1 MLYPL
6 LAHLHHATPWVDLTT
21 TPPTLT
27 AVLGGVA
34 LAFGF
39 GAVHG
44 LSPGHGKTLV
54 SAYLIGTKG
63 TATQA
68 VLLGVMTT
76 ITHTLTVFVL
86 GAIALLA
93 AQFLD
98 PEQFYPIMGAASGAI
113 VCWVGINLL
122 RRQQGDH
129 CHDEHDHDHHHHT
142 PADLGG
148 LVKLSIA
155 GGLTPCPSAL
165 VMLMSAIAL
174 HQMTYGLLL
183 VSSFSLGLAAVLIAL
198 GLVAVYARQWLEQL
212 PQLAQRSRQLS
223 VASGIMVITLG
234 LGLVWASSTTVF

>member
-1 MLYPL
+1 MLLTL
-6 LAHLHHATPWVDLTT
+6 LAHLHETTPWIDLT
-21 TPPTLT
+21 TPPTVT
-27 AVLGGVA
+27 AVFGGIG

-39 GAVHG
+39 GAIHG

-63 TATQA
+63 TASQA

-76 ITHTLTVFVL
+76 IAHTLTVFAL
-86 GAIALLA
+86 GAIALFA

-98 PEQFYPIMGAASGAI
+98 PEQFYPMMGAASGAI

-129 CHDEHDHDHHHHT
+129 CHHDHDHHHHHT

-183 VSSFSLGLAAVLIAL
+183 VGSFSLGLAAVLITL
-198 GLVAVYARQWLEQL
+198 GLIAVYARQWLEQL
-212 PQLAQRSRQLS
+212 PQFAQRSRQLS
-223 VASGIMVITLG
+223 VAGGIMVITLG
-234 LGLVWASSTTVF
+234 LGLVWASSTTIL

>member
-1 MLYPL
+1 MLSPL
-6 LAHLHHATPWVDLTT
+6 LAHLHDATPWIDLTT
-21 TPPTLT
+21 TPPTVT
-27 AVLGGVA
+27 ALLGGVA

-76 ITHTLTVFVL
+76 IAHTLTVFVL

-93 AQFLD
+93 AQVLD

-129 CHDEHDHDHHHHT
+129 SHDDHDHDHHHA

-183 VSSFSLGLAAVLIAL
+183 VGSFSLGLAAVLIAL
-198 GLVAVYARQWLEQL
+198 GLVAVYARQWLEQI
-212 PQLAQRSRQLS
+212 PQLAQRSRQLT
-223 VASGIMVITLG
+223 VAGGIMVITLG
-234 LGLVWASSTTVF
+234 LGLVWASSTTIL

>member
-1 MLYPL
+1 MLPPL
-6 LAHLHHATPWVDLTT
+6 LAHLDHATPWVDLTT
-21 TPPTLT
+21 PPTLT
-27 AVLGGVA
+27 AVFGGIA

-76 ITHTLTVFVL
+76 IAHTLTVFAL

-93 AQFLD
+93 AQILD

-122 RRQQGDH
+122 RRQQGEQD
-129 CHDEHDHDHHHHT
+129 HDHDHHT

-183 VSSFSLGLAAVLIAL
+183 VGSFSLGLAAILIAL
-198 GLVAVYARQWLEQL
+198 GLVAVYSRQWLEQL

-223 VASGIMVITLG
+223 VAGGIMVITLG

>member
-1 MLYPL
+1 MLSAL
-6 LAHLHHATPWVDLTT
+6 LAHLHHATPWVDFT

-27 AVLGGVA
+27 AVLGGIA

-39 GAVHG
+39 GALHG

-68 VLLGVMTT
+68 VLLGIMTT
-76 ITHTLTVFVL
+76 ITHTLTVFAL

-93 AQFLD
+93 AQVLD

-129 CHDEHDHDHHHHT
+129 SHDDHDHHHHT

-183 VSSFSLGLAAVLIAL
+183 VGSFSLGLAAVLIAL

-212 PQLAQRSRQLS
+212 PQFAQRSRQLS
-223 VASGIMVITLG
+223 VAGGIMVITLG
-234 LGLVWASSTTVF
+234 LGLVWASSTTIF